1 MEGKSLSENGM
12 KIRSMELVRMS
23 VAILTVGGGSTKIIV
38 EKVTSLTKTNVDQSN
53 IFSSRMIAPT
63 VT

>member
-1 MEGKSLSENGM
+1 M